1 MKKAA
6 YVFGYLGFFSTFVLG
21 SFELIM
27 ISVNSF
33 TVITQAELYL
43 FFLINIFSLILLI
56 LTYLNDNYKST
67 NYSFDLHAFNLQDR
81 KVAIIFL
88 IMNIALVFLLLD
100 SNCYNSD
107 KDLFILRLQDFLN
120 TPSVYLPII
129 PSIISGILFVINS
142 TKNKSHVLRKKMRV
156 S

>member
-1 MKKAA
+1 MKKVA
-6 YVFGYLGFFSTFVLG
+6 YALGYLGFFSVFVLG
-21 SFELIM
+21 AFELIM

-33 TVITQAELYL
+33 TIMTQAELYL
-43 FFLINIFSLILLI
+43 VFLINIFNLILLI
-56 LTYLNDNYKST
+56 CTYLNDSYKST
-67 NYSFDLHAFNLQDR
+67 THSFNLHAFNLQDR

-88 IMNIALVFLLLD
+88 LMNIALVLLLLD

-120 TPSVYLPII
+120 TPSVYLPIV

-142 TKNKSHVLRKKMRV
+142 TKSKSQILKKKMRV